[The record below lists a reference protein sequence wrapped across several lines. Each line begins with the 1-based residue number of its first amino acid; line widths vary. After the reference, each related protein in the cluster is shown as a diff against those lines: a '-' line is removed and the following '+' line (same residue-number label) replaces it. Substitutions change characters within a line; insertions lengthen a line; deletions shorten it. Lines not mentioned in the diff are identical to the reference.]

1 MAQSDVD
8 IPPSAYGVAFP
19 LAWVGGYVD
28 AVGFLTLAGLFVAH
42 MLTVPFAVL
51 TVLIGV
57 DLARRA

>member
-1 MAQSDVD
+1 
-8 IPPSAYGVAFP
+8 
-19 LAWVGGYVD
+19 
-28 AVGFLTLAGLFVAH
+28 LFVAH